1 MNVNDF
7 PKIFDNTKK
16 VIIYNK
22 GKIIPGMTNFGYSE
36 ITICVFFNFILQYP
50 WCWNEDISDSLYFC
64 YTPSA
69 INIKKNIIIF

>member
-36 ITICVFFNFILQYP
+36 ITICVFLILFYNIHGVGMKTFPIPFI
-50 WCWNEDISDSLYFC
+50 
-64 YTPSA
+64 SA
-69 INIKKNIIIF
+69 IPQVQ